1 MIITTIVIV
10 KLFFFFFEKKNPED
24 LFDLSFMNKG
34 NIYIYICVY
43 FFYNKSPLLRET
55 RVCNWL

>member
-1 MIITTIVIV
+1 MIVTTIVIV
-10 KLFFFFFEKKNPED
+10 KLFFFFEKKNPED
-24 LFDLSFMNKG
+24 LFDLSFINKG
-34 NIYIYICVY
+34 NIYIYVCI